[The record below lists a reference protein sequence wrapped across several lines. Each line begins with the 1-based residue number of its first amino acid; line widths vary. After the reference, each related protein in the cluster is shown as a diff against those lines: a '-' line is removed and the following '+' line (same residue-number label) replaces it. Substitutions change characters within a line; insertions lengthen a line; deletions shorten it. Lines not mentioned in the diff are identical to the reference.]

1 VDVAAAQLRRRLVES
16 DQPFVRAR
24 ILCAAAEILI
34 AADDLEGA
42 RVAADE
48 LASIAIKLG
57 SPLLRAHAAHG
68 TGSVL
73 LAAGDARGALA
84 ALRRA
89 LDDWVELR
97 APYEEARTRL
107 LIADACR
114 ALADLDGAEME
125 RRAAGSTLEALG
137 RTVSQRQDSAEGLTT
152 RETEVLALVAQGKT
166 NRAIA
171 AQLSISEKTVA
182 SHLNHIFTK
191 LGLPSRSAA
200 TAYAYEHDLM
210 A

>member
-1 VDVAAAQLRRRLVES
+1 MRLAQGRSMSRPRSLRRRLVES
-16 DQPFVRAR
+16 DQPIARAAS
-24 ILCAAAEILI
+24 CAPPRRILI

-57 SPLLRAHAAHG
+57 SPLLRAHAARG

-73 LAAGDARGALA
+73 LAAGDARGARLA

-89 LDDWVELR
+89 VDDWVELR
-97 APYEEARTRL
+97 APYDEARTRL

-137 RTVSQRQDSAEGLTT
+137 DS
-152 RETEVLALVAQGKT
+152 VA
-166 NRAIA
+166 A
-171 AQLSISEKTVA
+171 
-182 SHLNHIFTK
+182 
-191 LGLPSRSAA
+191 
-200 TAYAYEHDLM
+200 
-210 A
+210 